1 MQRISRLCAVIVIH
15 LMLIFAP
22 AQTQDLYRLPSADA
36 PLSVGGTLDI
46 TNNGRVLLASNMLN
60 NTVSLVSVNDRSLQ
74 AEISVG
80 HDPRGVSFSPDDRQA
95 LVVNRGDH
103 TLSVIDIASRQVTA
117 TYPVGIL
124 PYSVVT
130 THERI
135 AWVSSQATD
144 EVIQIDYQTGEILA
158 RIPTQPTPTGLT
170 LWGDSMLY
178 VTHLWTGEISLIHIP
193 QMQVVRV
200 TNSDAAM
207 GLSFSIGLVRSTG
220 TLYAP
225 QTRANDHLASLT
237 FDSVMSPL
245 LNTFNL
251 QSLHIT
257 PNSRLSVDIADRPVN
272 IPFAVAVDG
281 GRNLAYVVNAG
292 TDDVSVIDLVSGIGV
307 GNIAVG
313 INPRA
318 AILNNDATL
327 LFVHNVLEG
336 SISIIDTRAGTLRDN
351 VPISDLRV
359 PIGRLLGAEYF
370 HSARIP
376 EMGGRTLSC
385 ASCHFDGL
393 SDGRVWSLDDQ
404 EPLNTPILFDLEH
417 TAPYTWR
424 GAWDEVADVEL
435 KIRSLQFGLGLVD
448 GEPNPPLGDFH
459 GGLSPDLDLL
469 AAYLVTI
476 DGPNAPPPLDVR
488 LAQLGGELFAELDC
502 AACHQGVSLQDGLTH
517 DIGTG
522 GEVNTPTLNWLWMS
536 APYFHDGRAQTLRDV
551 FTLPSS
557 HQLVTQLTPAEI
569 DALTAYLLTLPQAED

>member
-1 MQRISRLCAVIVIH
+1 MQRITRLFAVIIVH

-22 AQTQDLYRLPSADA
+22 AQSQDLYRLPSADA

-80 HDPRGVSFSPDDRQA
+80 NDPRGVSFSPDDRQA
-95 LVVNRGDH
+95 LVVNRGDN
-103 TLSVIDIASRQVTA
+103 TLSVIDVASRQVTA

-130 THERI
+130 NHERI

-144 EVIQIDYQTGEILA
+144 EVIQIDYQTGEIIA
-158 RIPTQPTPTGLT
+158 RIPTRPTPTGLT
-170 LWGDSMLY
+170 LWGDGLLY
-178 VTHLWTGEISLIHIP
+178 VTHLWTGEISLIHVP

-200 TNSDAAM
+200 TNSDASM
-207 GLSFSIGLVRSTG
+207 GLSFSLAIVRTTG

-225 QTRANDHLASLT
+225 QTRTNDHLPSLT
-237 FDSVMSPL
+237 FDSALSPM
-245 LNTFNL
+245 LNTFSL
-251 QSLHIT
+251 QSLHIA
-257 PNSRLSVDIADRPVN
+257 PNSRYSVDVADRPVN
-272 IPFAVAVDG
+272 MPFSVAVDPA
-281 GRNLAYVVNAG
+281 RNLAYVVNAG
-292 TDDVSVIDLVSGIGV
+292 TDDVSVIDLASGIAV
-307 GNIAVG
+307 ANIAVG
-313 INPRA
+313 VNPRA
-318 AILNNDATL
+318 GLLNNDGTL

-336 SISIIDTRAGTLRDN
+336 SISIIDTRAQTLRDN

-376 EMGGRTLSC
+376 EMGARTLSC

-393 SDGRVWSLDDQ
+393 SDGRVWNLNAQ
-404 EPLNTPILFDLEH
+404 ARMNTPILFDLEH

-424 GAWDEVADVEL
+424 GEWDEVADVEL
-435 KIRSLQFGLGLVD
+435 KIRSLQFGEGLLD
-448 GEPNPPLGDFH
+448 HEPNPPLGDFH

-469 AAYLVTI
+469 ASYLVTI
-476 DGPNAPPPLDVR
+476 DGPSAPPPLDAQQ
-488 LAQLGGELFAELDC
+488 AQLGAELFASLNC
-502 AACHQGVSLQDGLTH
+502 TSCHSGESFQDGLTH

-522 GEVNTPTLNWLWMS
+522 GEINTPTLNWLWMS
-536 APYFHDGRAQTLRDV
+536 APYFHDGRAGTLRDV
-551 FTLPSS
+551 FMLPSS
-557 HQLVTQLTPAEI
+557 HQLVTQLTPDEI
-569 DALTAYLLTLPQAED
+569 EALTAYLLTLPE

>member
-1 MQRISRLCAVIVIH
+1 MQRIFGLFALIIVH
-15 LMLIFAP
+15 LLIFAP
-22 AQTQDLYRLPSADA
+22 LQSQDLYRLPSADA
-36 PLSVGGTLDI
+36 PLSIGGTLDI

-74 AEISVG
+74 SEITVG
-80 HDPRGVSFSPDDRQA
+80 ADPRGVSFSPDDRQA
-95 LVVNRGDH
+95 LVVNRADG
-103 TLSVIDIASRQVTA
+103 TLSVIDVASRQVSA

-130 THERI
+130 NHESI
-135 AWVSSQATD
+135 AYISLQATN
-144 EVIQIDYQTGEILA
+144 EVIQINYQTGEILN
-158 RIPTQPTPTGLT
+158 RIPTASTPTGLT
-170 LWGDSMLY
+170 LWGEHMLY

-200 TNSDAAM
+200 TNGDASM
-207 GLSFSIGLVRSTG
+207 GLSFTLTIARSSG

-225 QTRANDHLASLT
+225 QSRTNDHVQALT
-237 FDSVMSPL
+237 FDSALSPL
-245 LNTFNL
+245 LNTFSL
-251 QSLHIT
+251 QSLNIT
-257 PNSRLSVDIADRPVN
+257 PNSRISVDVADRPVN
-272 IPFAVAVDG
+272 MPFSVAVDTA
-281 GRNLAYVVNAG
+281 RNLAYVVNAG
-292 TDDVSVIDLVSGIGV
+292 TDDVSVIDLVTGIAV
-307 GNIAVG
+307 KNIPVG
-313 INPRA
+313 INPRSA
-318 AILNNDATL
+318 LLNADATL

-336 SISIIDTRAGTLRDN
+336 SISIIDTRTQAVRDN

-376 EMGGRTLSC
+376 EMGARTLSC

-393 SDGRVWSLDDQ
+393 SDGRVWNLNDQ

-424 GAWDEVADVEL
+424 GTWDEVADVEL
-435 KIRSLQFGLGLVD
+435 KIRSLQFGEGLLD
-448 GEPNPPLGDFH
+448 HEPNAPLGDFH

-476 DGPNAPPPLDVR
+476 DGPSAPPPLDAE
-488 LAQLGGELFAELDC
+488 LAQRGADLFASLDC
-502 AACHQGVSLQDGLTH
+502 ASCHQGETFQDGLLH

-522 GEVNTPTLNWLWMS
+522 GEINTPTLNWLWMS
-536 APYFHDGRAQTLRDV
+536 APYFHDGGAETLAEV

-557 HQLVTQLTPAEI
+557 HQLVTELSPDDI
-569 DALTAYLLTLPQAED
+569 HALTAYLMTLPASDD